1 MGNFVVPNKDKNFY
15 FNNQIFIYYM
25 DNHVQHFY
33 NTGKLLDGTYYFDPP
48 LIEPEIKVLY
58 NILRKVRHSKTI
70 LLPLKRPNS
79 KQKNLLY
86 IDVKDN
92 TINNWQN
99 IDTVKDEEGEYVLD
113 NLQNIQRWNANY
125 YGGSRVRQYRDGRL
139 FVGLELLDT
148 EDIFNQINES
158 DEFDWVPKFTNPN
171 TLVDTNLV
179 DFLNQYFKD
188 GGYNYQ
194 SEYEEIYP
202 GFAYYRIDDYTGT
215 YETIRD
221 DKTFSLDSLK
231 KALLNSITRMKSRSE
246 RGEVNY
252 ETIQEYQELYQ
263 ALEPLFKMT

>member
-25 DNHVQHFY
+25 VNPELHY
-33 NTGKLLDGTYYFDPP
+33 YRTGKLLDGTYYFDPP

-70 LLPLKRPNS
+70 LLPLKRNV
-79 KQKNLLY
+79 KNLLY
-86 IDVKDN
+86 IDVKGN

-99 IDTVKDEEGEYVLD
+99 VDRVKDEEGEYVLD
-113 NLQNIQRWNANY
+113 NLQSIQRWNANY
-125 YGGSRVRQYRDGRL
+125 YGGSRVRQYHDGRL

-158 DEFDWVPKFTNPN
+158 DEFDWVPEFTNPN

-194 SEYEEIYP
+194 SEYEDD
-202 GFAYYRIDDYTGT
+202 YYRIYDDTGT
-215 YETIRD
+215 YVTIQD
-221 DKTFSLDSLK
+221 DETFSLDSLK
-231 KALLNSITRMKSRSE
+231 KAILNSITRMKSR
-246 RGEVNY
+246 RGRGYY

>member
-1 MGNFVVPNKDKNFY
+1 
-15 FNNQIFIYYM
+15 M

-48 LIEPEIKVLY
+48 LIEPEIKILY
-58 NILRKVRHSKTI
+58 SILHKVRLSKLI
-70 LLPLKRPNS
+70 LLPLKRNV
-79 KQKNLLY
+79 KNLLY
-86 IDVKDN
+86 IDVKGN

-125 YGGSRVRQYRDGRL
+125 HGGSRVRQYRDGRL
-139 FVGLELLDT
+139 FVGLELPNT

-194 SEYEEIYP
+194 SGYEP
-202 GFAYYRIDDYTGT
+202 ANCVQMHYRIYDDTGT
-215 YETIRD
+215 YVTIQD
-221 DKTFSLDSLK
+221 DETFSLDSLK
-231 KALLNSITRMKSRSE
+231 KAILNSITGLSATLWRHQ
-246 RGEVNY
+246 Y
-252 ETIQEYQELYQ
+252 QEYQELYQ
-263 ALEPLFKMT
+263 TLEPLFKMT